1 MIDQAIDELLDQN
14 RLFYQR
20 DMETMTVYQK
30 IFLIAILK
38 MERNLLIFND
48 IAYVGSA

>member
-20 DMETMTVYQK
+20 DMETMTVYRR
-30 IFLIAILK
+30 I
-38 MERNLLIFND
+38 
-48 IAYVGSA
+48 SS

>member
-30 IFLIAILK
+30 NFLLAVANGINTGLS
-38 MERNLLIFND
+38 R
-48 IAYVGSA
+48 